1 MRRRSDGFP
10 ARPLV
15 TALVLV
21 CSVAIGLAIASSR
34 PLIAQSNGPA
44 AHSSTSSGGSATTAQ
59 TSGLVGDDTCATCHE
74 SNANGLKHTL
84 HGKAQNSR
92 TPSARSGN
100 TCETCH
106 GPGQK
111 HVDSGKKEDIKR
123 FNAMTAR
130 DVSDT
135 CTSCHN
141 RGEHAMWKGGPH
153 DSRNMSCVNCH
164 SVHSPKSEKAQ
175 LKAASELETCA
186 SCHKQQA
193 LKITRAQHMPVVEGK
208 MTCTTCHNPHG
219 SANVKQLRAGNSL
232 NEACS
237 SCHAEKRGP
246 FLWEHAPVRD
256 NCTTCHD
263 PHGSSNDR
271 MLVAKAPMLC
281 QRCHVTTR
289 HPPTIYDGNNVMNTA
304 TASNR
309 IYGRSCVNCHSNI
322 HGSNHP
328 SGNAFLR

>member
-1 MRRRSDGFP
+1 MSKRGDGFP
-10 ARPLV
+10 ARLLA
-15 TALVLV
+15 TA
-21 CSVAIGLAIASSR
+21 LAIAWV
-34 PLIAQSNGPA
+34 AVAGA
-44 AHSSTSSGGSATTAQ
+44 AAAGARSTPTTTTAPVTQ
-59 TSGLVGDDTCATCHE
+59 TTGFVGDETCATCHE
-74 SNANGLKHTL
+74 SQAKGLHNTL
-84 HGKAQNSR
+84 HGKVQNSR
-92 TPSARSGN
+92 TPAAKEGQ

-111 HVDSGKKEDIKR
+111 HVESGNKADIRR
-123 FNAMTAR
+123 FTALSPR

-153 DSRNMSCVNCH
+153 DSRNMSCVSCH
-164 SVHSPKSEKAQ
+164 SVHSPKSPRAQ
-175 LKAASELETCA
+175 LKAANELETCA
-186 SCHKQQA
+186 SCHRAQA
-193 LKITRAQHMPVVEGK
+193 LKITRASHMPVVEGK

-219 SANVKQLRAGNSL
+219 SANVKQLRTGNSV

-246 FLWEHAPVRD
+246 FLWEHAPVRE

-263 PHGSSNDR
+263 PHGGSNDR

-289 HPPTIYDGNNVMNTA
+289 HPPTIYDGNNVAAVA

-309 IYGRSCVNCHSNI
+309 IYGRACVNCHSNI